1 MRNKEK
7 CITRAKESE
16 RGKEKKKTKHSFRTI
31 FTGLRERERDE
42 YERVDLSLSVLDR
55 PCLRS
60 HSHLT
65 KDSLHH
71 RPPSCALSSTASS
84 LFGIDRD
91 IHEDIRPIED
101 TSIIRYLQV
110 CSREIDITK
119 EESYTIECYISI
131 NSI

>member
-1 MRNKEK
+1 MRNEEK

-16 RGKEKKKTKHSFRTI
+16 RGKKKKRQNIASGQFSR
-31 FTGLRERERDE
+31 GYDRDE

-55 PCLRS
+55 PRLRS

-101 TSIIRYLQV
+101 VNNTLFASML
-110 CSREIDITK
+110 SR
-119 EESYTIECYISI
+119 
-131 NSI
+131 N

>member
-16 RGKEKKKTKHSFRTI
+16 RGKKKKTKHNFRTI
-31 FTGLRERERDE
+31 FTGATRERDE

-55 PCLRS
+55 PRLRS

-101 TSIIRYLQV
+101 VNNTLFASML
-110 CSREIDITK
+110 SRNWHYQRGILYDRML
-119 EESYTIECYISI
+119 YIY
-131 NSI
+131 